1 MKRITIISLLI
12 LLGGRLLFAGS
23 LSERVYLSTDRQ
35 VYVAGDRLWVSAF
48 CLDVSETCRFSDFS
62 SIAYLEL
69 HSSDGLV
76 QTAKVALVDGRG
88 AAAIKLGADLPTGN
102 YRLLAYTAQS
112 KNETGYDYCAGSRVI
127 SILNTSSSARV
138 KDGVVPVSPE
148 EYGDAH
154 SALPASAGAVSIA
167 APATAKAGAVI
178 PLDITNAGKAASVS
192 VSVWYD
198 DGIAGPRNITPSDFS
213 SSLKPG
219 TAFTDAVV
227 PELEGEIIR
236 GRVVGIDP
244 SMAGVLAGK
253 YAFISSPGDKS
264 DVYSSP
270 IAEDGTLTF
279 FTNNIY
285 GDKDVVCEIEGLD
298 PDVPCHI
305 ELDSPFVDAD
315 PGEIEPLRICN
326 VMRDRLEYR
335 GTASAIENA
344 FASDTLYSLLPA
356 RYHVNFGNEEG
367 IRYALD
373 DYTRFPTMSEV
384 IVEFIPELRARR
396 NDDGGTDI
404 LVKLQDLYKAT
415 RYARGSTLVLLDG
428 TPIFNQNRIMDY
440 DPLLVE
446 SINIYPYVYY
456 IGSRSFEGVVNMIT
470 YKRNLPSME
479 FDPNVRIVEYEGA
492 SLPLAY
498 TCTNL
503 DSSYPDYRQVA
514 LWEPVVDLDAGSSTT
529 LGCRIPAHPGR
540 YVVTLE
546 GFYEDGKPVSCSSVI
561 DVR

>member
-1 MKRITIISLLI
+1 MKKLSIISLLI
-12 LLGGRLLFAGS
+12 LLGGRLLFAGG

-48 CLDVSETCRFSDFS
+48 CLDVSESCRFSDFS

-69 HSSDGLV
+69 HSSEGLM
-76 QTAKVALVDGRG
+76 QTARVALVDGRG

-148 EYGDAH
+148 EYRDVP
-154 SALPASAGAVSIA
+154 SELPASVGAVSLV
-167 APATAKAGAVI
+167 APAGAKAGDVI
-178 PLDITNAGKAASVS
+178 SLDISNAGKAASVS

-213 SSLKPG
+213 ASLKPG
-219 TAFTDAVV
+219 TAFIDAVV

-244 SMAGVLAGK
+244 SIAGALAGK

-298 PDVPCHI
+298 PDIPCHI

-315 PGEIEPLRICN
+315 PGVIEPLRISS
-326 VMRDRLEYR
+326 VMRERLEYR

-356 RYHVNFGNEEG
+356 RYHVNFGGEG
-367 IRYALD
+367 ICYVLD

-384 IVEFIPELRARR
+384 MVEFIPELRARK
-396 NDDGGTDI
+396 NEDGGTDI

-415 RYARGSTLVLLDG
+415 RFARGSTLVLLDG
-428 TPIFNQNRIMDY
+428 TPIFNQSRIMDY

-446 SINIYPYVYY
+446 SITIYPYVYY
-456 IGSRSFEGVVNMIT
+456 IGSRSFEGVVNMVT

-479 FDPNVRIVEYEGA
+479 FDHNVRIVEYEGA
-492 SLPLAY
+492 SLPMAY
-498 TCTNL
+498 TCANL
-503 DSSYPDYRQVA
+503 DNRYPDYRQVA
-514 LWEPVVDLDAGSSTT
+514 LWEPVVGLDAGSRTT
-529 LGCRIPAHPGR
+529 LDCRIPSHSGR
-540 YVVTLE
+540 YVVTVE
-546 GFYEDGKPVSCSSVI
+546 GFTEDGAPVNCSSVI
-561 DVR
+561 NVK

>member
-1 MKRITIISLLI
+1 MKKISIITLLI
-12 LLGGRLLFAGS
+12 LLGGRLLFAGG
-23 LSERVYLSTDRQ
+23 LSERIYLSTDRQ
-35 VYVAGDRLWVSAF
+35 VYVAGDKLWVSAF
-48 CLDVSETCRFSDFS
+48 CMDVSETCRFSDFS

-69 HSSDGLV
+69 HSSEGLV

-88 AAAIKLGADLPTGN
+88 AATIKLGGDLPTGN

-112 KNETGYDYCAGSRVI
+112 KNEEGYDYCAGSRVI

-148 EYGDAH
+148 EYKDAP
-154 SALPASAGAVSIA
+154 SALPASAGSVSLT

-178 PLDITNAGKAASVS
+178 PLDINNAGKTASVS

-198 DGIAGPRNITPSDFS
+198 DGIAGPGNITPADFS
-213 SSLKPG
+213 ASLKPG
-219 TAFTDAVV
+219 TSFTDTVV

-244 SMAGVLAGK
+244 SMTGMLAGK

-285 GDKDVVCEIEGLD
+285 GDKDVVCEIEGMD

-315 PGEIEPLRICN
+315 PGEIEPLHISS
-326 VMRDRLEYR
+326 VMRERLEYR

-356 RYHVNFGNEEG
+356 RYHINFGNEEG

-384 IVEFIPELRARR
+384 IVEFIQELRARK

-479 FDPNVRIVEYEGA
+479 FDPNVRIVEYAGA
-492 SLPLAY
+492 SLPMAY

-503 DSSYPDYRQVA
+503 DSRYPDYRQVA
-514 LWEPVVDLDAGSSTT
+514 LWEPVVGLEAGSRSS
-529 LGCRIPAHPGR
+529 LSCRLPSRSGR
-540 YVVTLE
+540 YVVTVE
-546 GFYEDGKPVSCSSVI
+546 GFSEDGKPVCCSSVI
-561 DVR
+561 NVK